1 MIYNY
6 YSKILFKWSTII
18 FDVLPFPKIGSWVNV
33 WGNQFVIAFVVFSIS
48 IPVKI
53 FQPELIV
60 SIHSVLFL
68 IVIQG
73 VFNKYA
79 SFCVPP
85 ESVITLFEYLIN
97 FIKF

>member
-1 MIYNY
+1 MIA
-6 YSKILFKWSTII
+6 L
-18 FDVLPFPKIGSWVNV
+18 
-33 WGNQFVIAFVVFSIS
+33 VVFSIS

-53 FQPELIV
+53 FQPSLIV

-73 VFNKYA
+73 IFNKYA

-85 ESVITLFEYLIN
+85 ESVITLLEYLIN
-97 FIKF
+97 FIKSKYPNGSVTITFLHFFNSLNKLL